1 MSERDEFFNPRS
13 RYYGDFTPENLA
25 FNANLQE
32 FAQKITY
39 ICSLETGGKISPERA
54 YKEIKTLWK
63 ELKNSKKSLGV
74 GSKKPPLSDQ
84 DNSGNSE

>member
-1 MSERDEFFNPRS
+1 MTKDSNDFLHPRS

-39 ICSLETGGKISPERA
+39 ICSLETGGKISSENA
-54 YKEIKTLWK
+54 YKEIKALWK
-63 ELKNSKKSLGV
+63 QLKTSKKNLGIGESL
-74 GSKKPPLSDQ
+74 PQSDE
-84 DNSGNSE
+84 GNSTPE

>member
-1 MSERDEFFNPRS
+1 MKEREDFLHPRH

-39 ICSLETGGKISPERA
+39 ICSLETGGKITAEKA
-54 YKEIKTLWK
+54 YKDIKALWK
-63 ELKNSKKSLGV
+63 DLKLSKKQLGI
-74 GSKKPPLSDQ
+74 GQKPPTTDEE
-84 DNSGNSE
+84 NSP

>member
-1 MSERDEFFNPRS
+1 MREREDFLHPRH

-39 ICSLETGGKISPERA
+39 ICSLETGGKISAEKA
-54 YKEIKTLWK
+54 YKDIKALWK
-63 ELKNSKKSLGV
+63 DLKSSKKQLGI
-74 GSKKPPLSDQ
+74 GQKPPTTDEE
-84 DNSGNSE
+84 NSP